1 MADERIRTLSNTRNI
16 MTIDVKQTLNYS
28 AAIRK
33 AEPDWDDDQVRRAA
47 EHCVLYMDVRI
58 KPAKLKKHLEDFK
71 DSSNYF

>member
-1 MADERIRTLSNTRNI
+1 

-47 EHCVLYMDVRI
+47 EHCVLYMDLRI
-58 KPAKLKKHLEDFK
+58 KPTKLKKILEAYKNDQP
-71 DSSNYF
+71 YLI

>member
-1 MADERIRTLSNTRNI
+1 

>member
-1 MADERIRTLSNTRNI
+1 

-58 KPAKLKKHLEDFK
+58 KPAKLKKILEAYKNDQP
-71 DSSNYF
+71 YLI

>member
-1 MADERIRTLSNTRNI
+1 

-33 AEPDWDDDQVRRAA
+33 AEPNWDDDMVRRAA

-58 KPAKLKKHLEDFK
+58 KPSKLKKHIEDFK
-71 DSSNYF
+71 DRDPYMGI

>member
-1 MADERIRTLSNTRNI
+1 

-58 KPAKLKKHLEDFK
+58 KPKKLKVELEHFK
-71 DSSNYF
+71 EANYL

>member
-1 MADERIRTLSNTRNI
+1 

-33 AEPDWDDDQVRRAA
+33 AEPDWDDDTVRKAA

-58 KPAKLKKHLEDFK
+58 KPAKLKKHLEQFK
-71 DSSNYF
+71 EDTFMLGC

>member
-1 MADERIRTLSNTRNI
+1 MDIQLQRTLRHKK

>member
-1 MADERIRTLSNTRNI
+1 

-33 AEPDWDDDQVRRAA
+33 AESDWDDDTVRRAA

-58 KPAKLKKHLEDFK
+58 KPAKLKKVLEQYK
-71 DSSNYF
+71 ETNYL

>member
-1 MADERIRTLSNTRNI
+1 

-33 AEPDWDDDQVRRAA
+33 AEPVWDDDQVRRAA

-58 KPAKLKKHLEDFK
+58 KPAKLKKNLDKFK
-71 DSSNYF
+71 EENYL